1 VGKSGWYVAGLEI
14 DNNKYDMILLIDN
27 YDSFVYNLARYFQ
40 RLGQQTLVVRNDALT
55 IDDIRELKPSAIV
68 LSPGPC
74 VPDTAGISLEIVSAL
89 SGEFPIL
96 GICLGHQAIG
106 QAFGGDVI
114 LGAEPVHGRTSCVDH
129 NGQGVFAHVPQGFAA
144 CRYHSLVLDRETLP
158 DALEVTAWLADETLM
173 AIRHRKYCVVGLQFH
188 PESVL
193 TNSGYLLLANFLRMA
208 GVDVPENDLTVDSE
222 RHRVVEETTVE
233 TDRIITF

>member
-1 VGKSGWYVAGLEI
+1 
-14 DNNKYDMILLIDN
+14 MILLIDN

-40 RLGQQTLVVRNDALT
+40 RLGQQTLVVRNDAMT
-55 IDDIRELKPSAIV
+55 IDDIRELKPTAIV

-114 LGAEPVHGRTSCVDH
+114 LGAEPVHGRTSCVEH
-129 NGQGVFAHVPQGFAA
+129 NGRGLFAHVPQGFAA
-144 CRYHSLVLDRETLP
+144 CRYHSLVLDRKTLP
-158 DALEVTAWLADETLM
+158 DVLEVTAWLANETLM
-173 AIRHRKYCVVGLQFH
+173 AIQHREYCVVGLQFH

-193 TNSGYLLLANFLRMA
+193 TNSGYLLLANFLKMA
-208 GVDVPENDLTVDSE
+208 GIDVPENDLTLDSE
-222 RHRVVEETTVE
+222 RHRIVEQITVE
-233 TDRIITF
+233 TDRVITF

>member
-1 VGKSGWYVAGLEI
+1 MGKSGWYVAGLGI
-14 DNNKYDMILLIDN
+14 DNNRNDMILLIDN

-40 RLGQQTLVVRNDALT
+40 RLGQQTLVVRNDAMT
-55 IDDIRELKPSAIV
+55 IDDIRELKPTAIV

-74 VPDTAGISLEIVSAL
+74 VPDTAGVSLEIVAAL

-106 QAFGGDVI
+106 QAFGGNVI
-114 LGAEPVHGRTSCVDH
+114 LAAEPVHGRTSCVEH
-129 NGQGVFAHVPQGFAA
+129 NGRGLFADVPQGFAA

-158 DALEVTAWLADETLM
+158 DVLEVTAWLTDETLM
-173 AIRHRKYCVVGLQFH
+173 AIRHREYCVVGVQFH

-193 TNSGYLLLANFLRMA
+193 TNSGYLLLANFLKMA
-208 GVDVPENDLTVDSE
+208 GIEVPENDLTLDSE
-222 RHRVVEETTVE
+222 RHRVVEQPAVE

>member
-1 VGKSGWYVAGLEI
+1 
-14 DNNKYDMILLIDN
+14 MILLIDN
-27 YDSFVYNLARYFQ
+27 YDSFVHNLARYFQ
-40 RLGQQTLVVRNDALT
+40 RLGQQTVVVRNDAMT
-55 IDDIRELKPSAIV
+55 IDEIRELKPTVIV

-74 VPDTAGISLEIVSAL
+74 VPETAGISLEVVIAL

-114 LGAEPVHGRTSCVDH
+114 LAAEPVHGRTSCLQHD
-129 NGQGVFAHVPQGFAA
+129 GRGVFANVPQGFTA
-144 CRYHSLVLDRETLP
+144 CRYHSLVLDPVTLP
-158 DALEVTAWLADETLM
+158 DSLEVTAQLADETLM
-173 AIRHRKYCVVGLQFH
+173 AIRHREYCVVGLQFH

-193 TNSGYLLLANFLRMA
+193 TNNGYLLLANFLKMA
-208 GVDVPENDLTVDSE
+208 GVDVPHNNLTVDNE
-222 RHRVVEETTVE
+222 RHLAVDQTTDE

>member
-1 VGKSGWYVAGLEI
+1 
-14 DNNKYDMILLIDN
+14 
-27 YDSFVYNLARYFQ
+27 
-40 RLGQQTLVVRNDALT
+40 
-55 IDDIRELKPSAIV
+55 
-68 LSPGPC
+68 
-74 VPDTAGISLEIVSAL
+74 
-89 SGEFPIL
+89 
-96 GICLGHQAIG
+96 
-106 QAFGGDVI
+106 
-114 LGAEPVHGRTSCVDH
+114 
-129 NGQGVFAHVPQGFAA
+129 
-144 CRYHSLVLDRETLP
+144 
-158 DALEVTAWLADETLM
+158 LADETLM